1 MIMIIKHVNLYTLVF
16 SLFLF
21 NTCGKGIDVSP
32 NGQQPPKKE
41 VVTPAISSLQPN
53 TATVG
58 EEITIT
64 GSNFGKDA
72 SALTVLFDK
81 SSAKILK
88 LEDNAIQVVVPDIG
102 AGKQEKA
109 IFVNVSN
116 KEKTSNKTPFTYNKV
131 KIDSIPN
138 TKGLFGE
145 VITIYGSGFGDNK
158 DKNIVYFNE
167 QTATIL
173 DASKRL
179 LKVVVP
185 KIYDNQ
191 AAIRVANSELERQT
205 NLYIYKYN
213 IAANDSI
220 GIVDSLAS
228 QNVAE
233 GIIWK
238 KSFSNIFNSNQSI
251 NVVEV
256 DLNANYS
263 YSPGI
268 AYSTTTF
275 KKTSSFCMENDAIVG
290 VNGSY
295 YETGGSKDFL
305 KVNGVVINVGR
316 PDNWSEIINAAF
328 VFNSSGISLIKLANG
343 NITAASL
350 KEDNILVS
358 GPMLVQSGKSLSFLH
373 TGTHTTSRHPR
384 TAIGITEDNKILFVT
399 VDGRYPSK
407 AAGMSM
413 KELGFLLRI
422 LGAKDAMNLDGGGST
437 TLYIKD
443 HGVVNYPSDN
453 EKFDHAG
460 ERSVANAIYMK

>member
-1 MIMIIKHVNLYTLVF
+1 MTMNIKYPNHYILIF
-16 SLFLF
+16 FLFLF
-21 NTCGKGIDVSP
+21 NTCGKAEI
-32 NGQQPPKKE
+32 NTNEQQPPTTQTT
-41 VVTPAISSLQPN
+41 TPIISSLQPN

-58 EEITIT
+58 ETISII
-64 GSNFGKDA
+64 GSSFGKNI
-72 SALTVLFDK
+72 SSLTVTFDK

-88 LEDNAIQVVVPDIG
+88 LNDNIIEVVVPDIG

-109 IFVNVSN
+109 IFVNVTN
-116 KEKTSNKTPFTYNKV
+116 KEKTSNKVPFTYNKL

-138 TKGLFGE
+138 TRGLFGE
-145 VITIYGSGFGDNK
+145 VIDIYGSGFGDNK
-158 DKNIVYFNE
+158 DKNIVYFND

-185 KIYDNQ
+185 KIYVDQ
-191 AAIRVANSELERQT
+191 AAIRVENSELERQS
-205 NLYIYKYN
+205 NAHIYKYN

-238 KSFSNIFNSNQSI
+238 KSFSNIFDSNQSI

-256 DLNANYS
+256 DLSESYS
-263 YSPGI
+263 YTPGI

-275 KKTSSFCMENDAIVG
+275 KKTSNFCLENDAIVG

-305 KVNGVVINVGR
+305 KVNGVVINDGR
-316 PDNWSEIINAAF
+316 SDNWSEIINAAF
-328 VFNSSGISLIKLANG
+328 VFDSSGISLVKLSNG

-350 KEDNILVS
+350 KENNILVS
-358 GPMLVQSGKSLSFLH
+358 GPMLVQSSKPLSFLH
-373 TGTHTTSRHPR
+373 TGTHTLSRHPR
-384 TAIGITEDNKILFVT
+384 TAIGITEENKMLFVT
-399 VDGRYPSK
+399 VDGRYTSK
-407 AAGMSM
+407 AAGMTM
-413 KELGFLLRI
+413 KELAFLLKI

-437 TLYIKD
+437 TLYIKGY
-443 HGVVNYPSDN
+443 GVVNYPSDN
-453 EKFDHAG
+453 GQFDHQG
-460 ERSVANAIYMK
+460 ERSIANAIYIK